1 MLKKVSQ
8 WLGKLSVGQKLTLIY
23 LLDLTA
29 VIYVS
34 SILIQEKYLAI
45 DFARKEVVGANYTDT
60 VRVNLM
66 GVFLEAA
73 PLSAPQAL
81 AAFDA
86 VRRQSDD
93 SLGSSDLSQRFVTV
107 LASSPAPNDVQKSK
121 ALGLGR
127 DLLTMVGNQSNLI
140 LDPDLDSYYVMSL
153 SVLRFPELLQVL
165 HETRQFM
172 QSRNGKAAGQEQAAQ
187 LLTLG
192 GRLDAVLQG
201 LEADYA
207 QVWLAGSPT
216 LKAAL
221 LETRQRLM
229 EQGRLFEA
237 AVKDSAE
244 AEGGHGPS
252 AQLDSSYQNTVAALD
267 RAWEVCIVELKGLLQ
282 RRVEGLFSRMW
293 IHLGTALVLL
303 CSILSLVYLV
313 ASQIAR
319 PLQSLARVADLV
331 RRSTDYTHRASWHS
345 KDEIGQLFTA
355 FNGMLAQLDQDRLTQ
370 QELIANARA
379 AAAQMEL
386 VEALPIPILVTSIPE
401 HDVLHANNPALP
413 WLNGS
418 SKDPWRTGLDTG
430 MRGRFFQRLADSG
443 AVDEFEVRWMGT
455 ATPSWAVLSARRLK
469 FQGQDA
475 VLTAFTPINKLK
487 QMEQRLEL
495 WAKVFEASS
504 ESIIIMDEA
513 RKIISV
519 NRAFCRS
526 TAYDFHEVVG
536 EDMSLLLGDE
546 VDAVWSE
553 LKEKES
559 WQGEVHMRR
568 LSGGV
573 YPAWLMISAVHKN
586 ATVGEIVNY
595 IGISIDITD
604 RKAKE
609 ERIRFLAQHDV
620 LTELPNRALCQQRL
634 SEAIAQAQASGEKL
648 AVLFI
653 DLDRFKLINDTLGH
667 HIGDGLLRTVARR
680 LTLAVRAED
689 TVCRLGGDEFVV
701 IMRHVAGRE
710 ELDVAVNQR
719 LIPALRQTTVVEGN
733 TLNVSCSVGVAMF
746 PDDASEQSELL
757 RLADAAMYEAKSA
770 GRDTSRFFSVETNNR
785 VMARQAMEAQLR
797 LALDNHEFTLH
808 FQPRINAKTR
818 QVQGAEALLRWS
830 NPVLGQVPPSEFI
843 QLAEETGLIKSIG
856 LWVLR
861 EACSQWM
868 AFEREGLFAGLDLS
882 VNLSAAQLADAD
894 LVEQIRQVLHET
906 DMPAHR
912 LELELTESHLMDNPN
927 SAQEKLSALKALGV
941 NIAIDDFGTGYSSL
955 TYLKRFAID
964 KLKVDQSFVLGM
976 LDDSADAA
984 IVHAVIALGHTLGL
998 SVVAEGVESWPMA
1011 QSLIALGCD
1020 ELQGYWF
1027 SRALAVPDFVRWIKG
1042 QHEGSERRRAR

>member
-1 MLKKVSQ
+1 MLKQVSG
-8 WLGKLSVGQKLTLIY
+8 WLGKLSVGKKLMLIY

-29 VIYVS
+29 VIFVS

-45 DFARKEVVGANYTDT
+45 DFARKELVGARYT
-60 VRVNLM
+60 
-66 GVFLEAA
+66 
-73 PLSAPQAL
+73 
-81 AAFDA
+81 DA
-86 VRRQSDD
+86 VRLSLQTAFLDPAPRPAAQAAMQQAREQSDALFR
-93 SLGSSDLSQRFVTV
+93 SANLSQRFV
-107 LASSPAPNDVQKSK
+107 S
-121 ALGLGR
+121 ALGDSSQDARARTLALAR
-127 DLLTMVGNQSNLI
+127 DLLTTVGNQSNLI

-153 SVLRFPELLQVL
+153 SVLRFPELLQAL

-172 QSRNGKAAGQEQAAQ
+172 LSRQGKAGGQAQAAQ
-187 LLTLG
+187 LLTLV
-192 GRLDAVLQG
+192 GRMDVVLQA
-201 LEADYA
+201 LESDYA
-207 QVWLAGSPT
+207 QVWLAGSPQLRT
-216 LKAAL
+216 ALGTTRQAL
-221 LETRQRLM
+221 L
-229 EQGRLFEA
+229 EQGRLFLGA
-237 AVKDSAE
+237 AVASAE
-244 AEGGHGPS
+244 GAPGTYP
-252 AQLDSSYQNTVAALD
+252 AQRLDLAYQDAVRALD
-267 RAWEVCIVELKGLLQ
+267 RAWQVCIEELQGLLQ

-303 CSILSLVYLV
+303 LSILGLVYLV

-319 PLQSLARVADLV
+319 PLQGLARVADQV
-331 RRSTDYTHRASWHS
+331 RRSADYSHRASWHS
-345 KDEIGQLFTA
+345 RDEIGQLFTA
-355 FNGMLAQLDQDRLTQ
+355 FNGMLEQLDRDRVTQ

-413 WLNGS
+413 WLSGS
-418 SKDPWRTGLDTG
+418 GKDPWRTGLDAG
-430 MRGRFFQRLADSG
+430 ARGRFFQRLADSG
-443 AVDEFEVRWMGT
+443 TVDEFEVRWLGA
-455 ATPSWAVLSARRLK
+455 ATPSWAVLSARRLR

-475 VLTAFTPINKLK
+475 VLTAFAPINKLK
-487 QMEQRLEL
+487 HMEQRLEL

-536 EDMSLLLGDE
+536 EDMSLLLGSE
-546 VDAVWSE
+546 VEAVWSD
-553 LKEKES
+553 LRDKES
-559 WQGEVHMRR
+559 WQGEVHMRKH
-568 LSGGV
+568 SGGV

-634 SEAIAQAQASGEKL
+634 GEAIAQAHTSGERL

-653 DLDRFKLINDTLGH
+653 DLDHFKLVNDTLGH

-680 LTLAVRAED
+680 LVQCVRTED
-689 TVCRLGGDEFVV
+689 TVCRLGGDEFVL
-701 IMRHVAGRE
+701 IMRNVAGRE
-710 ELDVAVNQR
+710 ELDMTVNQR
-719 LIPALRQTTVVEGN
+719 LIPALRQTAVVEGN
-733 TLNVSCSVGVAMF
+733 TLNVSCSVGVALF
-746 PDDASEQSELL
+746 PDDATEQAELM

-785 VMARQAMEAQLR
+785 VMARQAMETQLR
-797 LALDNHEFTLH
+797 QALDNQEFSLH
-808 FQPRINAKTR
+808 YQPRIHAKTR
-818 QVQGAEALLRWS
+818 QVQGAEALLRWHS
-830 NPVLGQVPPSEFI
+830 PVLGQVPPSEFI
-843 QLAEETGLIKSIG
+843 GLAEETGLIKSIG

-861 EACSQWM
+861 EACRQWM
-868 AFEREGLFAGLDLS
+868 AFEAEGLFTGLELS
-882 VNLSAAQLADAD
+882 VNLSGAQLADAA
-894 LVEQIRQVLHET
+894 LVDQVRQVLHET
-906 DMPAHR
+906 HMPAHR
-912 LELELTESHLMDNPN
+912 LELELTESHLMDNPTA
-927 SAQEKLSALKALGV
+927 AQEKLAALKALGV

-955 TYLKRFAID
+955 AYLKRFQID
-964 KLKVDQSFVLGM
+964 KLKVDQSFVQGM
-976 LDDSADAA
+976 LGDSADAA

-1027 SRALAVPDFVRWIKG
+1027 SRPLAVPDFVRWIRG
-1042 QHEGSERRRAR
+1042 QPEGAERRRAR